1 MTIVKNKP
9 RRNARES
16 VLKALYAYN
25 CLDENPKNVLR
36 KTLDFFSKVKNND
49 IFYIETLF
57 NSVLINCEMADKI
70 IKKNLKNWEFG
81 RIAQLDKILLRMGI
95 CEIFFIDDVPPKA
108 SISEMVEISK
118 IYSTEES
125 PIFINGILDS
135 VYKDYKKRNKSL

>member
-1 MTIVKNKP
+1 MIKNYP

-25 CLDENPKNVLR
+25 YLDENPENVLT
-36 KTLDFFSKVKNND
+36 KTLDLLSKEKHSDTFFIN
-49 IFYIETLF
+49 TLY
-57 NSVLINCEMADKI
+57 NSVLINCDMADNM
-70 IKKNLKNWEFG
+70 IKKNLENWEFG

-118 IYSTEES
+118 VYSTEES
-125 PIFINGILDS
+125 PGFINGILDS
-135 VYKDYKKRNKSL
+135 VYKDYKKNKSS

>member
-1 MTIVKNKP
+1 MIKNHP

-25 CLDENPKNVLR
+25 YLDENPENVLT
-36 KTLDFFSKVKNND
+36 KTLDLLSKEKQNDTFFIN
-49 IFYIETLF
+49 TLY
-57 NSVLINCEMADKI
+57 NSVLINCDMADNI
-70 IKKNLKNWEFG
+70 IKKNLENWEFG

-118 IYSTEES
+118 VYSTEES
-125 PIFINGILDS
+125 PSFINGILDS
-135 VYKDYKKRNKSL
+135 VYKDYKKNKSS

>member
-1 MTIVKNKP
+1 MIKNHP

-25 CLDENPKNVLR
+25 YLDENPENVLT
-36 KTLDFFSKVKNND
+36 KTLDLLSKEKHNDTFFIN
-49 IFYIETLF
+49 TLY
-57 NSVLINCEMADKI
+57 NSVLINCDMADSM
-70 IKKNLKNWEFG
+70 IKKNLENWEFG

-118 IYSTEES
+118 VYSTEES
-125 PIFINGILDS
+125 PSFINGILDS
-135 VYKDYKKRNKSL
+135 VYKDYKKNKSS